1 MNGKELSRFIY
12 KLLTSKAFSDTHK
25 SRAQDFTRNRTLSFK
40 VIFVTILRKSVKSL
54 SIVMN
59 ELFMDGHIEVP
70 VTPSAYT
77 QARSKLRYTA
87 FKELSDS
94 IVEMRC
100 SDPKYTKLWRG
111 YRLLGVDGS
120 YVILPN
126 TPDIVKEYGK
136 IRIKNQKYNG
146 NYCSALFLCYY
157 DVINNLTVASALET
171 SRSYEVNLATE
182 LLDKTKSND
191 VSLFDR
197 GFCTYKLPAIMQ
209 QKNRHFIIRCQK
221 NTFKA
226 FEPFFNGES
235 TDEIVTLNVPEK
247 QEREMQR
254 LGVPSSITVRLV
266 AVTLSTGEIEV
277 LMTSLTDPEITRE
290 DFKELY
296 GMRWGIE
303 TFFGILK
310 GRLSLENFTGQSVE
324 SVKQDFWSTLF
335 ISNYES
341 IMTSDVNQKL
351 KNNGPNVK
359 KVNKA
364 VAFNVIKHQ
373 AFNILYSEHDEHE
386 YRFKNLEKLFMTGAV
401 PVREDRNPIRKK
413 PSMRSLCGFLK
424 RKKKHVY

>member
-1 MNGKELSRFIY
+1 M
-12 KLLTSKAFSDTHK
+12 SKAFSDKHK
-25 SRAQDFTRNRTLSFK
+25 SRAQDFTRKRALSFK
-40 VIFVTILRKSVKSL
+40 VMFVTILRKSVKSL

-77 QARSKLRYTA
+77 QARKKLRHTA

-94 IVEMRC
+94 IVEMQY
-100 SDPKYTKLWRG
+100 SDSKNIKLWRE

-120 YVILPN
+120 YIILPN
-126 TPDIVKEYGK
+126 TPEITKEYGE
-136 IRIKNQKYNG
+136 ISIKNQKYTG
-146 NYCSALFLCYY
+146 KYSSALFLCYY
-157 DVINNLTVASALET
+157 DVLNDLTVASALDT
-171 SRSYEVNLATE
+171 SRTYEVDSAIE
-182 LLDKTKSND
+182 LLDKTNSND
-191 VSLFDR
+191 VCIFDR

-221 NTFKA
+221 SSFKA
-226 FEPFFNGES
+226 FEPFFNEVL
-235 TDEIVTLNVPEK
+235 TDKIVTLNVPEK
-247 QEREMQR
+247 QKKEMER
-254 LGVPSSITVRLV
+254 LKLPSSIKVRIV

-290 DFKELY
+290 DFKALY
-296 GMRWGIE
+296 GMRWGVE
-303 TFFGILK
+303 TFFGKIK
-310 GRLSLENFTGQSVE
+310 GRLSLENFTGHSIE

-341 IMTSDVNQKL
+341 IITSDVNQKL
-351 KNNGPNVK
+351 ENNGPGTK

-373 AFNILYSEHDEHE
+373 AFNILYSEDDDLEHKFE
-386 YRFKNLEKLFMTGAV
+386 NLEKLFMTGAV
-401 PVREDRNPIRKK
+401 PVRENRNPIRKK
-413 PSMRSLCGFLK
+413 PSMRSTCGFLK